1 MTDKKLTANEKLVKT
16 YVTIRDER
24 NKLAREYDAKDKDL
38 ANDMVSIEQALL
50 NSCNEIGADSMRT
63 EFGTL
68 IKSTKENFICGDWDN
83 FKKYIKDNDAIEL
96 LQQRIHQGNFKE
108 FLSSR
113 EDEGLPPG
121 ISTMREFK
129 ITVRKPSKS

>member
-63 EFGTL
+63 EFGTV

>member
-63 EFGTL
+63 EFGTV
-68 IKSTKENFICGDWDN
+68 IKSTKENFNG
-83 FKKYIKDNDAIEL
+83 
-96 LQQRIHQGNFKE
+96 
-108 FLSSR
+108 S
-113 EDEGLPPG
+113 
-121 ISTMREFK
+121 
-129 ITVRKPSKS
+129 